1 MSIKSITVKIYSFRV
16 LFNTDQNI
24 VWTLSLTA
32 YAENYLFY
40 ISHLADL
47 YSLKHILVYSLNQP
61 QPPLFIVPANIH

>member
-47 YSLKHILVYSLNQP
+47 YSLKHI
-61 QPPLFIVPANIH
+61 